1 MFGSMKNGANA
12 YAKVGVETGVL
23 AASPHRLIVM
33 LFEGAETALR
43 MALAQMAAGDIPGKG
58 RSISK
63 AINIIDNGLRASLD
77 TKAGGEIATN
87 LESLYEY
94 MNNRLLQANLN
105 NSADMVQEIMKLLGE
120 LKSAW
125 EAIAPSP
132 AAPGV
137 QGAAAARPQSGPY
150 DALGPRTAAFVSA

>member
-1 MFGSMKNGANA
+1 MFGSMKNGASA

-43 MALAQMAAGDIPGKG
+43 TALVQMAARDIPAKG

-77 TKAGGEIATN
+77 TKAGGEIAGN
-87 LESLYEY
+87 LEALYEY

-105 NSADMVQEIMKLLGE
+105 NSEEMVQEVLKLLGE
-120 LKSAW
+120 LKGAW
-125 EAIAPSP
+125 ESIAPPTATVPSRAQAQGYDGP
-132 AAPGV
+132 A
-137 QGAAAARPQSGPY
+137 
-150 DALGPRTAAFVSA
+150 PRTAGFVSA

>member
-1 MFGSMKNGANA
+1 MFGSMKNGASA

-43 MALAQMAAGDIPGKG
+43 TALVQMAARDIPAKG
-58 RSISK
+58 RSVSK

-77 TKAGGEIATN
+77 TKAGGEIAGN
-87 LESLYEY
+87 LEALYEY

-105 NSADMVQEIMKLLGE
+105 NSEEMVQEVLKLLGE
-120 LKSAW
+120 LKGAW
-125 EAIAPSP
+125 ESIAPP
-132 AAPGV
+132 TAAAPS
-137 QGAAAARPQSGPY
+137 RPQAQGY
-150 DALGPRTAAFVSA
+150 DGLAPRTTGFVSA

>member
-1 MFGSMKNGANA
+1 MFGSMKNGASA

-43 MALAQMAAGDIPGKG
+43 TALVQMAARDIPAKG

-77 TKAGGEIATN
+77 TKAGGEIAGN
-87 LESLYEY
+87 LQALYEY

-105 NSADMVQEIMKLLGE
+105 NSAEMVQEVLKLLGE
-120 LKSAW
+120 LKGAW
-125 EAIAPSP
+125 ESIAPST
-132 AAPGV
+132 
-137 QGAAAARPQSGPY
+137 AAASSRPQAEGY
-150 DALGPRTAAFVSA
+150 DGLAPRTTGFVSA

>member
-1 MFGSMKNGANA
+1 MFGSIKNGASA

-43 MALAQMAAGDIPGKG
+43 AALAQMGARDIPGKG

-77 TKAGGEIATN
+77 TKAGGEIASN
-87 LESLYEY
+87 LEALYEY
-94 MNNRLLQANLN
+94 MNTRLLQANLN
-105 NSADMVQEIMKLLGE
+105 NSEEMVQEVLKLLGE
-120 LKSAW
+120 LKGAW
-125 EAIAPSP
+125 ESIAPAP
-132 AAPGV
+132 AAANPG
-137 QGAAAARPQSGPY
+137 APAARPAGQSY
-150 DALGPRTAAFVSA
+150 DALAPRAGAFVSA

>member
-1 MFGSMKNGANA
+1 MFGSIKNGASA

-43 MALAQMAAGDIPGKG
+43 AALAQMSARDIPGKG

-77 TKAGGEIATN
+77 TKAGGEIAGN
-87 LESLYEY
+87 LEALYEY
-94 MNNRLLQANLN
+94 MNTRLLQANLN
-105 NSADMVQEIMKLLGE
+105 NSEEMVQEVLKLLGE
-120 LKSAW
+120 LKGAW
-125 EAIAPSP
+125 ESIAPSP
-132 AAPGV
+132 AAANPG
-137 QGAAAARPQSGPY
+137 APAARLAGQSY
-150 DALGPRTAAFVSA
+150 DALAPRAGAFVSA

>member
-1 MFGSMKNGANA
+1 MFGSMKNGASA

-43 MALAQMAAGDIPGKG
+43 VALAQMAARDIPGKG

-77 TKAGGEIATN
+77 TKSGGEIASN
-87 LESLYEY
+87 LEALYEY
-94 MNNRLLQANLN
+94 MNTRLLQANLN
-105 NSADMVQEIMKLLGE
+105 NSADMVQEVLKLLGE
-120 LKSAW
+120 LKGAW
-125 EAIAPSP
+125 ESIAPSP
-132 AAPGV
+132 VAGSN
-137 QGAAAARPQSGPY
+137 AAARPQGQQH
-150 DALGPRTAAFVSA
+150 DGLAPRTTGFVSA